1 MVAVG
6 PCWPNL
12 AAQVLGPPCA
22 QSPQDYANDG
32 HRLEE
37 EITWCILKAYAQEY
51 YVQSLDLQNCI
62 QTNYKSMSLSALSN
76 EFDNIDCK
84 TVPRTGNII
93 EDSKLLALL
102 SEKKTCFCLGLLAP
116 KQTQHIQCFLLHH
129 STTRNEEQCNVH
141 FVLHLHKYHKHKF
154 HILL

>member
-102 SEKKTCFCLGLLAP
+102 SEKK
-116 KQTQHIQCFLLHH
+116 KMFLPRCACAKTD
-129 STTRNEEQCNVH
+129 TTHPMFSASSFN
-141 FVLHLHKYHKHKF
+141 HKK
-154 HILL
+154 